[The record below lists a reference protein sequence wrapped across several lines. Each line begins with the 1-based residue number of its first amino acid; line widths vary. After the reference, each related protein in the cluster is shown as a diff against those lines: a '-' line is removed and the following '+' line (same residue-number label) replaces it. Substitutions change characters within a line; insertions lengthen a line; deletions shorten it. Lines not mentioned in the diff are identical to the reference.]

1 MAIPPTPL
9 MKMEGMAPPLG
20 DTTLSSTDT
29 IESIGKWRSG
39 SEPKVDPSMR
49 SSTGSGGVVSK
60 SIAH

>member
-1 MAIPPTPL
+1 

-29 IESIGKWRSG
+29 VESIGKWRSG
-39 SEPKVDPSMR
+39 SKPKVDPSTR
-49 SSTGSGGVVSK
+49 SSTDSGGVVSK